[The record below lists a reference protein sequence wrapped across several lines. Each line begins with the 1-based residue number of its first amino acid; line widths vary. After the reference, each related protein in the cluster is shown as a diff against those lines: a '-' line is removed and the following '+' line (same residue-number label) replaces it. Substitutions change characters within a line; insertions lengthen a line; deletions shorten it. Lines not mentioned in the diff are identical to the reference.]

1 MSKEEPFPKRIRY
14 KLTLEPTDRS
24 KIDLWVSGFFVILFG
39 RFPICLPILYNGNI
53 EDYWKKLMGC

>member
-1 MSKEEPFPKRIRY
+1 M
-14 KLTLEPTDRS
+14 LTLESTDRS